1 VIRLRNA
8 VVAITVS
15 AIAFAAMVAVMFS
28 GLFARDYEW
37 SLPDGVPLPVVP
49 ADNPMTHEKVTLG
62 RHLFYD
68 KRLSVNGETSCATC
82 HVQELAFTDGRAR
95 AVGATGE
102 VHPRGSMTLVNAA
115 WSGKLTWAN
124 HLIDTLEAQ
133 ALIPMFG
140 EQPIE
145 MGMAGRESTFTLLL
159 SENDYYRRAFRSA
172 FPEDSDPYSVLNA
185 VRALASFVRTIVSF
199 DSPYDR
205 FQRGDATA
213 LTDGQVRGMDLFF
226 SERLECFHCH
236 GGFNF
241 TDSTTHANVLVQSVG
256 FHNNGLYNVGATG
269 EYPPDNTG
277 LYDLTG
283 ERRDMGRFKAPTLRN
298 IAVTAPYMH
307 DGSIGS
313 LSEAI
318 EHYAR
323 GGRLIADGPYA
334 GDGSR
339 NPYRS
344 EFVRGF
350 ELSEQEKSDLIA
362 FLEALT
368 DESVLVNPEYSNPY

>member
-1 VIRLRNA
+1 MRRFRNVAAACALAAIAA
-8 VVAITVS
+8 VV
-15 AIAFAAMVAVMFS
+15 FS
-28 GLFARDYEW
+28 SLFTRNFEW
-37 SLPDGVPLPVVP
+37 RLPDGVPLPLVP
-49 ADNPMTHEKVTLG
+49 ADNPMSDTKVALG
-62 RHLFYD
+62 RRLFYE
-68 KRLSVNGETSCATC
+68 KRLSVNGATSCATC
-82 HVQELAFTDGRAR
+82 HLQALAFTDGLPRS
-95 AVGATGE
+95 VGATGE
-102 VHPRGSMTLVNAA
+102 LHPRGSMTLVNAA
-115 WSGKLTWAN
+115 WSGRLTWAN
-124 HLIDTLEAQ
+124 HLIDTLEVQ
-133 ALIPMFG
+133 ALTPMFG

-145 MGMAGRESTFTLLL
+145 MGMAGRESAIIKMLR
-159 SENDYYRRAFRSA
+159 EDDYYREAFRSA
-172 FPEDSDPYSVLNA
+172 FAADKDPYSILNA
-185 VRALASFVRTIVSF
+185 VRAVASFVRTIASF

-205 FQRGDATA
+205 FQRGDAAA
-213 LTDGQVRGMDLFF
+213 LTDDQVRGMNLFF

-241 TDSTTHANVLVQSVG
+241 TDSSTHADVPMQSVG
-256 FHNNGLYNVGATG
+256 FHNNGLYNIGASG
-269 EYPPDNTG
+269 LYPPDNTG

-307 DGSIGS
+307 DGSIET
-313 LSEAI
+313 LSEVI

-323 GGRLIADGPYA
+323 GGRSIAEGPYA

-350 ELSEQEKSDLIA
+350 ELSVQEKADLIA

-368 DESVLVNPEYSNPY
+368 DEAVLTSPDYSDPFTD

>member
-1 VIRLRNA
+1 MTRLRN
-8 VVAITVS
+8 VVAACALAVIAAVAFS
-15 AIAFAAMVAVMFS
+15 ALFS
-28 GLFARDYEW
+28 REFEW
-37 SLPDGVPLPVVP
+37 RLPDGVPLPMVP
-49 ADNPMTHEKVTLG
+49 PDNPMSDEKVALG
-62 RHLFYD
+62 RHLFYE
-68 KRLSVNGETSCATC
+68 KRLSVNGTSSCATC
-82 HVQELAFTDGRAR
+82 HVQALAFTDGLAR
-95 AVGATGE
+95 SVGATGE
-102 VHPRGSMTLVNAA
+102 LHPRGSMTLVNAA

-124 HLIDTLEAQ
+124 HLIDTLEVQ

-145 MGMAGRESTFTLLL
+145 MGMAGRESAIIEMLRGD
-159 SENDYYRRAFRSA
+159 DYYREAFRTA
-172 FPEDSDPYSVLNA
+172 FAADSDPYSILNT
-185 VRALASFVRTIVSF
+185 VRALASFVRTIASF

-205 FQRGDATA
+205 FQRGDSEA
-213 LTDGQVRGMDLFF
+213 LTDGQVRGLNLFF

-241 TDSTTHANVLVQSVG
+241 TDSSTHADVLVQTVG
-256 FHNNGLYNVGATG
+256 FHNNGLYNIGATG
-269 EYPPDNTG
+269 EYPSDNTG

-307 DGSIGS
+307 DGSIETLDGVV
-313 LSEAI
+313 
-318 EHYAR
+318 EHYGR
-323 GGRLIADGPYA
+323 GGRIIVDGPYA

-350 ELSEQEKSDLIA
+350 ELSAQERADLIA
-362 FLEALT
+362 FLQSLT
-368 DESVLVNPEYSNPY
+368 DETVLANPDYSDPFPD

>member
-1 VIRLRNA
+1 M
-8 VVAITVS
+8 VAITLA
-15 AIAFAAMVAVMFS
+15 AIAFAAMVAVVFS
-28 GLFARDYEW
+28 GAFARDYEW
-37 SLPDGVPLPVVP
+37 SLPDGIPLPVVP
-49 ADNPMTHEKVTLG
+49 ADNPMSREKVTLG

-68 KRLSVNGETSCATC
+68 KRLSVNGATSCATC

-124 HLIDTLEAQ
+124 HLVDTLEAQ

-145 MGMAGRESTFTLLL
+145 MGMAGRESTFTRLL
-159 SENDYYRRAFRSA
+159 SQDDYYRRAFRNA
-172 FPEDSDPYSVLNA
+172 FPDDSDPYSVLNA
-185 VRALASFVRTIVSF
+185 VRSLASFVRTIVSF

-205 FQRGDATA
+205 FQRGDAAA

-256 FHNNGLYNVGATG
+256 FHNNGLYNIGATG

-298 IAVTAPYMH
+298 VAVTAPYMH

-323 GGRLIADGPYA
+323 GGRLITDGPYA

-350 ELSEQEKSDLIA
+350 ELSEQERSDLIA
-362 FLEALT
+362 FVEALT
-368 DESVLVNPEYSNPY
+368 DESVLVDPQYSNPF

>member
-1 VIRLRNA
+1 MTRLRNA
-8 VVAITVS
+8 VAITLA
-15 AIAFAAMVAVMFS
+15 AIAFAAMVAVVFS
-28 GLFARDYEW
+28 GAFARDYEW
-37 SLPDGVPLPVVP
+37 SLPDGIPLPVVP
-49 ADNPMTHEKVTLG
+49 ADNPMSREKVTLG

-68 KRLSVNGETSCATC
+68 KRLSVNGATSCATC

-124 HLIDTLEAQ
+124 HLVDTLEAQ

-145 MGMAGRESTFTLLL
+145 MGMAGRESTFTRLL
-159 SENDYYRRAFRSA
+159 SQDDYYRRAFRNA
-172 FPEDSDPYSVLNA
+172 FPDDSDPYSVLNA
-185 VRALASFVRTIVSF
+185 VRSLASFVRTIVSF

-205 FQRGDATA
+205 FQRGDAAA

-256 FHNNGLYNVGATG
+256 FHNNGLYNIGATG

-323 GGRLIADGPYA
+323 GGRLITDGPYA

-368 DESVLVNPEYSNPY
+368 DESALVAPEYSNPF

>member
-1 VIRLRNA
+1 MNRLRNVATGCALA
-8 VVAITVS
+8 VIAAVAL
-15 AIAFAAMVAVMFS
+15 S
-28 GLFARDYEW
+28 GLFSRNFEW
-37 SLPDGVPLPVVP
+37 RLPDGVPLPKVP
-49 ADNPMTHEKVTLG
+49 ADNPMSDGKVALG
-62 RHLFYD
+62 RHLFYE
-68 KRLSVNGETSCATC
+68 KRLSVNGATSCATC
-82 HVQELAFTDGRAR
+82 HVQALAFTDGLPR

-102 VHPRGSMTLVNAA
+102 LHPRGSMTLVNAA

-124 HLIDTLEAQ
+124 HLIDTLEVQ

-145 MGMAGRESTFTLLL
+145 MGMSGRESAIIEMLR
-159 SENDYYRRAFRSA
+159 EDDYYREAFRAA
-172 FPEDSDPYSVLNA
+172 FAADKDPYSILNT

-205 FQRGDATA
+205 LQRGEAGA
-213 LTDGQVRGMDLFF
+213 LTDAQARGMNLFF

-241 TDSTTHANVLVQSVG
+241 TDSSTHADVLVLSVG
-256 FHNNGLYNVGATG
+256 FHNNGLYNIGTSG
-269 EYPPDNTG
+269 QYPSDNTG
-277 LYDLTG
+277 LYNLTG

-307 DGSIGS
+307 DGSIET
-313 LSEAI
+313 LPEVI
-318 EHYAR
+318 EHYVR
-323 GGRLIADGPYA
+323 GGRIIAEGPYA

-350 ELSEQEKSDLIA
+350 ELSVQEKADLIA

-368 DESVLVNPEYSNPY
+368 DEAVLTSPDYSDPFSD

>member
-1 VIRLRNA
+1 
-8 VVAITVS
+8 VA
-15 AIAFAAMVAVMFS
+15 AIAFAAIVAVVFS
-28 GLFARDYEW
+28 GLFSRDFEW
-37 SLPDGVPLPVVP
+37 PLPDGVPLPVVP
-49 ADNPMTHEKVTLG
+49 ADNPMTREKITLG

-68 KRLSVNGETSCATC
+68 KRLAVDGATSCATC

-102 VHPRGSMTLVNAA
+102 MHPRGSMTLVNAA

-140 EQPIE
+140 EQPVE
-145 MGMAGRESTFTLLL
+145 MGMAGRESAFTRLLT
-159 SENDYYRRAFRSA
+159 EDDYYRHAFRSA
-172 FPEDSDPYSVLNA
+172 FPDDSDPYSVLNA
-185 VRALASFVRTIVSF
+185 VRALATFVRTIVSF
-199 DSPYDR
+199 DAPYDR
-205 FQRGDATA
+205 FQRGDAAA

-256 FHNNGLYNVGATG
+256 YHNNGLYNIGATG

-277 LYDLTG
+277 LHDLTG

-323 GGRLIADGPYA
+323 GGRLIMDGPYP

-350 ELSEQEKSDLIA
+350 ELSEREKSDLIA

-368 DESVLVNPEYSNPY
+368 DESVLVNPEYSNPF